1 MEEKKADNKIIQ
13 VKKQINVTEERLA
26 DSRKKLRG
34 IEDLE
39 DNFSH
44 LNKNLNICV
53 ELLNLSIKNK
63 TVNKKIGYMNDDS
76 TIGYKK
82 TSSSLLDEKEMT
94 KKEINDLND
103 EIDKLTDEIKELYKE
118 LEEEKEE
125 KKKEQEEKIE
135 EKTEEKEEIKEN
147 EE

>member
-1 MEEKKADNKIIQ
+1 MEEKKADNKIIE
-13 VKKQINVTEERLA
+13 VKKQINATEEKLA

-53 ELLNLSIKNK
+53 ELLNASVKNK
-63 TVNKKIGYMNDDS
+63 TVCKKIDYMNEDSTVGYMR
-76 TIGYKK
+76 
-82 TSSSLLDEKEMT
+82 TSSSLWDEKETT
-94 KKEINDLND
+94 KKEINNLND
-103 EIDKLTDEIKELYKE
+103 KMDELTNEIKEIYRE
-118 LEEEKEE
+118 IEEE
-125 KKKEQEEKIE
+125 KKKENKQ
-135 EKTEEKEEIKEN
+135 EIKEEKKEEVKVN

>member
-1 MEEKKADNKIIQ
+1 MDEKKADNKIME
-13 VKKQINVTEERLA
+13 VRKQISATEERLA

-53 ELLNLSIKNK
+53 ELLNASVKNK
-63 TVNKKIGYMNDDS
+63 SVSKKIDYMSEDS
-76 TIGYKK
+76 TVGFMK
-82 TSSSLLDEKEMT
+82 TSSSLLEEKET
-94 KKEINDLND
+94 TEKEISDLND
-103 EIDKLTDEIKELYKE
+103 EMDKLTDEIKEIYKE
-118 LEEEKEE
+118 LEEDKKEENKEE
-125 KKKEQEEKIE
+125 K
-135 EKTEEKEEIKEN
+135 KEEIKEN

>member
-1 MEEKKADNKIIQ
+1 MDEKKADNKIME
-13 VKKQINVTEERLA
+13 VRKQISATEERLA

-53 ELLNLSIKNK
+53 ELLNASVKNK
-63 TVNKKIGYMNDDS
+63 SVSKKIDYMSEDS
-76 TIGYKK
+76 TVGFMK
-82 TSSSLLDEKEMT
+82 TSSSLLEEKET
-94 KKEINDLND
+94 TEKEISDLND
-103 EIDKLTDEIKELYKE
+103 EMDKLTDEIKEIYKE
-118 LEEEKEE
+118 LEEDKKQENKEE
-125 KKKEQEEKIE
+125 K
-135 EKTEEKEEIKEN
+135 KEEIKEN